1 VAAERRLRYRFLRTF
16 IVISNAH
23 RTDLSAGGGARLA
36 LREVVTAGEQLVAT
50 PQIAALLNGIPGCR
64 LRNHYG
70 PTETHVAT
78 AHDLS
83 LRSAEW
89 ALLPP
94 IGRPV
99 PNMRVYVLDAG
110 LRPVP
115 IGVAGDLYIGGVQVA
130 RGYLG
135 RPALTAERF
144 VPSPFGPEPGARLYA
159 PGDRARW
166 RADGELEYLG
176 RRDAQVKIRGYRVEP
191 GEIETAL
198 REREDVRD
206 CAVVAREDVPGDRRL
221 VAYVAGQARP
231 DELRAHLRRGLPEHM
246 VPSAFVFLDRL
257 PLTPSGKLDRGSLP
271 APEAA
276 TVEDEY
282 VAPRSPVEEQLAAIW
297 GEVLR
302 VERVGRD
309 HGFFELG
316 GHSLLILKLQARIRE
331 RMGRQVSV
339 VDLFRFPT
347 VALLSEHLGAAADAA
362 PKPRRGS
369 ERAARRLALAE
380 GRGRDMNDRTNDEE
394 DR

>member
-1 VAAERRLRYRFLRTF
+1 MTAQ
-16 IVISNAH
+16 
-23 RTDLSAGGGARLA
+23 LSSPHGTRGDGQGLA
-36 LREVVTAGEQLVAT
+36 LRDVVTAGEQLVST
-50 PQIAALLNGIPGCR
+50 PQIAALMERAGAR

-78 AHDLS
+78 AHDLPAHPADWS
-83 LRSAEW
+83 
-89 ALLPP
+89 LLPP

-99 PNMRVYVLDAG
+99 PNVRVYVLDRT

-135 RPALTAERF
+135 RPALTAARF

-176 RRDAQVKIRGYRVEP
+176 RSDQQVKIRGYRVEP
-191 GEIETAL
+191 GEIEAAL
-198 REREDVRD
+198 RAREDVGD

-231 DELRAHLRRGLPEHM
+231 DELRAHLRRTLPEHM
-246 VPSAFVFLDRL
+246 VPSAFVMLDRL
-257 PLTPSGKLDRGSLP
+257 PMTPSGKLDRASLP
-271 APEAA
+271 APDLAPA
-276 TVEDEY
+276 EDAY

-297 GEVLR
+297 AEVLR

-309 HGFFELG
+309 SGFFELG
-316 GHSLLILKLQARIRE
+316 GHSLLLLRLQARIRE
-331 RMGRQVSV
+331 RMGQQVPV

-347 VALLSEHLGAAADAA
+347 VASLSEHLGGGAEAA
-362 PKPRRGS
+362 PAQRRGS
-369 ERAARRLALAE
+369 ERAAKRRALAA
-380 GRGRDMNDRTNDEE
+380 GRGGRDTDDRMNGEGDR
-394 DR
+394 

>member
-1 VAAERRLRYRFLRTF
+1 MNVQLPA
-16 IVISNAH
+16 
-23 RTDLSAGGGARLA
+23 AGGDGQPLV
-36 LREVVTAGEQLVAT
+36 LREVITAGEQLVAT
-50 PQIAALLNGIPGCR
+50 PQIAALIDGLPGGR

-78 AHDLS
+78 AHDLPAS
-83 LRSAEW
+83 SSDW
-89 ALLPP
+89 SLLPP

-99 PNMRVYVLDAG
+99 PNMRVYVLDRA

-144 VPSPFGPEPGARLYA
+144 VPSPFGPEPGARLYS

-176 RRDAQVKIRGYRVEP
+176 RRDQQVKIRGFRVEP
-191 GEIETAL
+191 GEIEAVL
-198 REREDVRD
+198 REREDVGD

-231 DELRAHLRRGLPEHM
+231 DELRAHLRRSLPEHM
-246 VPSAFVFLDRL
+246 VPSAFVLLDRL
-257 PLTPSGKLDRGSLP
+257 PLTPSGKLDRGALP
-271 APEAA
+271 APDLAPA
-276 TVEDEY
+276 EDEY
-282 VAPRSPVEEQLAAIW
+282 VAPSTPLETEMAAIW
-297 GEVLR
+297 ADVLR

-309 HGFFELG
+309 HGFFQLG
-316 GHSLLILKLQARIRE
+316 GHSLLLLRLQAAIRD
-331 RMGRQVSV
+331 RMGRKVSV

-347 VALLSEHLGAAADAA
+347 VALLSEHLGAHADAA
-362 PKPRRGS
+362 PAPRRGS
-369 ERAARRLALAE
+369 ERAAKRRALAG
-380 GRGRDMNDRTNDEE
+380 GRGTGRNTDDENNGEGDR
-394 DR
+394 